1 MSCTAELTG
10 HPLVILFILRVIYLI
25 HKEIRKMDRRIR
37 ELINAKKDSDRANK
51 RLRAAKEAVEKAY
64 PQGVSTSEVLVSFI
78 DEHTTSSYNWKKLEK
93 AMEVDPVLE
102 AIGKMF
108 IETTPVKVSYR
119 YKFY

>member
-1 MSCTAELTG
+1 MSIKQTNYKHLADTIIDNL
-10 HPLVILFILRVIYLI
+10 
-25 HKEIRKMDRRIR
+25 
-37 ELINAKKDSDRANK
+37 KKRQIDGYYFET
-51 RLRAAKEAVEKAY
+51 AKEAVEKAY
-64 PQGVSTSEVLVSFI
+64 PQGVSTAEVLVSFI